1 MIIRDF
7 FERKFST
14 LDWLK
19 LRRVSESLGRVSGE
33 GLGRGLGR
41 GGWCGVFGVG
51 CGKELGSGG
60 EDGGGGT

>member
-19 LRRVSESLGRVSGE
+19 LRRVSENLGRLESGE
-33 GLGRGLGR
+33 
-41 GGWCGVFGVG
+41 VFLD
-51 CGKELGSGG
+51 CEI
-60 EDGGGGT
+60 